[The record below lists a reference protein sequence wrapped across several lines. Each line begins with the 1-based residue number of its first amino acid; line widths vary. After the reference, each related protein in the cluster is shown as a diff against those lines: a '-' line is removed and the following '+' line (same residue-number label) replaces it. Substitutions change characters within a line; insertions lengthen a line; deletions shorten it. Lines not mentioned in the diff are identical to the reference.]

1 MEHPFLTSKDLED
14 KSMEE
19 IQEAISTIMNKLTF
33 AYRTQNGP
41 LIHQLQMVIESY
53 HKESRK
59 KMDELF
65 SKQNIQTQVN
75 IQREDQIGN
84 KNRT

>member
-1 MEHPFLTSKDLED
+1 MEHPFINNLSD
-14 KSMEE
+14 KSLEE
-19 IQEAISTIMNKLTF
+19 LQTSLSDLTTKLTF
-33 AYRTQNGP
+33 AHRTGNSP